1 MPPAKPYGSGG
12 LLVFDTSAWN
22 RQRDPVVLPRWLATA
37 EADLFAVCPVVA
49 LELLASARNEQNFAT
64 LKRTLMAL
72 PAAPVT
78 RSAGAAALGA
88 SRDLHGERRIP
99 AADYLIAAAAAG
111 RGAGVLHYD
120 PHFDPLCRALGIESI
135 WIASPGSVD

>member
-1 MPPAKPYGSGG
+1 MPHAEPYGSGG

-22 RQRDPVVLPRWLATA
+22 RQRDPAVRAKWLATT
-37 EADLFAVCPVVA
+37 DSNHLAVCPVVA
-49 LELLASARNEQNFAT
+49 LELLASARDENAFAD
-64 LKRTLMAL
+64 LDRTLASL

-78 RSAGAAALGA
+78 RSASTAAIGA
-88 SRDLHGERRIP
+88 SRELRGERRIP

-120 PHFDPLCRALGIESI
+120 PHFDPLCRVLGVESV
-135 WIASPGSVD
+135 WIAKPGSID